1 MGGRWSQSCP
11 CRLRNR
17 SVTRVSSVF
26 FGFFSKLPSLDFKG
40 SSTRLSHDLFSDM
53 AFRICRATSGLL
65 FSPSDI
71 ITMVPALG
79 DSVLSIICVS
89 IKVKPHLDLLNILRH
104 HACRPP
110 QARSL
115 LSLNRERYA
124 RKYRTSQCFT
134 VRQPCWRCKMWSAR
148 ISVEVYRRILKKKTI
163 EVLTS

>member
-17 SVTRVSSVF
+17 SVTRVSSVV
-26 FGFFSKLPSLDFKG
+26 FGPFSELPSLDFKG

-53 AFRICRATSGLL
+53 AFRICRSTSCLL

-89 IKVKPHLDLLNILRH
+89 IKAKPHLDLLNVLRH
-104 HACRPP
+104 HACRLP
-110 QARSL
+110 QPRSL
-115 LSLNRERYA
+115 LSLNRERSA
-124 RKYRTSQCFT
+124 RKSRTPRCFA
-134 VRQPCWRCKMWSAR
+134 VCQPCWRCKMWSAR
-148 ISVEVYRRILKKKTI
+148 ISVEVYRRI
-163 EVLTS
+163 